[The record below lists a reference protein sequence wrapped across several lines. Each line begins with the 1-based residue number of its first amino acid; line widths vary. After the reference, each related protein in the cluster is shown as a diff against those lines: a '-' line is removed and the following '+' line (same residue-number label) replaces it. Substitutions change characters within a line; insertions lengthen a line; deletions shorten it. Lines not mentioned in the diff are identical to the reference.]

1 MTDSTTLL
9 YLTAAIARAE
19 LHIAELRRQVGDN
32 QAAEPKTALELME
45 LEKRRLERHRL
56 AVATRFRGAAE

>member
-19 LHIAELRRQVGDN
+19 SHIAELRRHVGDN

-45 LEKRRLERHRL
+45 LEKRRLERHRI
-56 AVATRFRGAAE
+56 AVAARFRGAAE